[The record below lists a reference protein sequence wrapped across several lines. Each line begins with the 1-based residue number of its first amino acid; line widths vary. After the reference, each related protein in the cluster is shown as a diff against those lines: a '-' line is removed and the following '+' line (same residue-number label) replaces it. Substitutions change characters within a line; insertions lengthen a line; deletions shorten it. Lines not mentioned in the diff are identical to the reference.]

1 MPIEYES
8 CGNCPNFGGCED
20 YDPDHPHRCRLVS
33 CDVCGK
39 CEDDIDGDM
48 YELEDGSVIC
58 SKYLITYLIEQHII
72 RPCVESCS
80 HPDECMD
87 CPNDGSDPASI
98 PVRSWYVK
106 KTKERVCDEFLS
118 DYLEENDIID
128 RIS

>member
-58 SKYLITYLIEQHII
+58 SKCLITYLVEQHII

-80 HPDECMD
+80 HPEECMD
-87 CPNDGSDPASI
+87 CPNDGSGPDCPF
-98 PVRSWYVK
+98 RSWYVK
-106 KTKERVCDEFLS
+106 KTKERICDEILM
-118 DYLEENDIID
+118 DYLEDNGIIKT
-128 RIS
+128 I